1 MHTEIDP
8 IISPNPLM
16 GWSLFRRF
24 LLLWVLYWYKWSR
37 DQSWRRRHSW
47 VASVIRSSLGS
58 SYQMSWAHKSCVL
71 CQSPEAEA
79 GKTQPCILLIITWSW
94 GRQLPRLHPAQGRQR
109 HRALWR
115 EHWTL
120 RTSVVISDAGCSLL
134 TPERGVATSEWSNIQ
149 NVQYSYWVKKRDDQG
164 WNHIHESLNEFS
176 PVSWPAGWDTFLQ
189 KVLFWPKCVM
199 NQDRMSVMI
208 SIICVCCTSNCPG
221 GEFLRWRLAV
231 LEASQHY

>member
-24 LLLWVLYWYKWSR
+24 QFLLLWVLYWYKWSG
-37 DQSWRRRHSW
+37 DQGWRRRHSW

-71 CQSPEAEA
+71 CQSTEAEA
-79 GKTQPCILLIITWSW
+79 RKTQPCILLIITWSW

-115 EHWTL
+115 EHSGQVWSLVMPAALSALTG
-120 RTSVVISDAGCSLL
+120 AGCGHS
-134 TPERGVATSEWSNIQ
+134 GEWSNIQ
-149 NVQYSYWVKKRDDQG
+149 SVQFLLSEETWWPGVESYSWIIEWV
-164 WNHIHESLNEFS
+164 
-176 PVSWPAGWDTFLQ
+176 
-189 KVLFWPKCVM
+189 
-199 NQDRMSVMI
+199 
-208 SIICVCCTSNCPG
+208 
-221 GEFLRWRLAV
+221 
-231 LEASQHY
+231 